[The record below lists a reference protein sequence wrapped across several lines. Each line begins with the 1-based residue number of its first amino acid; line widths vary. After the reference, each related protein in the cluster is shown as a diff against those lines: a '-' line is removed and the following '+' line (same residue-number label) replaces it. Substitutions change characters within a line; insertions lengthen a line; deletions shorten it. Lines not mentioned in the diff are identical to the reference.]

1 MELKVL
7 TQEEINEVV
16 SNEIIELINNSS
28 KCVLGLATGSTPLGV
43 YKKLVEAY
51 QTNEVSFENVESF
64 NLDEYVGL
72 DSTNNQSY
80 RYFMDHNLFNHI
92 NIDINKTYIPSDKE
106 TSENYYKRYDDK
118 IENHG
123 GIDIQI
129 LGIGSNGHIAFN
141 EPGTSFDS
149 LTHIVSLKE
158 STIKDNSRFFNSIDE
173 VPTRAISMGLKS
185 IMNAKRIIL
194 IAFGKN
200 KQEAIRCL
208 FEEEANENLPASI
221 LKSHPNVTIY
231 CDKEA
236 SSLLK
241 INA

>member
-7 TQEEINEVV
+7 SKEEVNKVVSEEI
-16 SNEIIELINNSS
+16 ITLINNSS

-51 QTNEVSFENVESF
+51 QRKEVSFENVESF

-72 DSTNNQSY
+72 EEENNQSY
-80 RYFMDHNLFNHI
+80 RYFMNHNLFNHI
-92 NIDINKTYIPSDKE
+92 NIDKEKTYIPSDDEKC
-106 TSENYYKRYDDK
+106 ENHYLSYDKK
-118 IENHG
+118 IKSHG
-123 GIDIQI
+123 GIDLQI

-149 LTHIVSLKE
+149 LTHIVTLKE

-173 VPTRAISMGLKS
+173 VPTKAISMGLKS

-194 IAFGKN
+194 IAFGEN
-200 KQEAIRCL
+200 KKEAIRCL
-208 FEEEANENLPASI
+208 FENDADVNLPASV
-221 LKSHPNVTIY
+221 LKNHDNVTIY
-231 CDKEA
+231 CDEEA
-236 SSLLK
+236 SSLLTIK
-241 INA
+241 L